1 MSHIGLG
8 KIILLGEHSVVYGFP
23 ALAAALDRG
32 VRIDVVPTP
41 AGGPLRVD
49 VPSWNL
55 KLTSEDD
62 HSFARGLC
70 AIADAIELGRPPLT
84 LIGDA
89 QIPPGAGLGASA
101 AFAVAIARALLAY
114 LKKPAGPAAVTAVAN
129 ASETV
134 LHGKASGVDVALAV
148 QGGIGVF
155 RKSTGLRKIPLR
167 GQRSDIWPLRV
178 LVGPSGAPRSTAAM
192 VERVAQATRG
202 SDTDV
207 RLRELGSL
215 CDTGT
220 ASLLAGKLD
229 ALGSDMN
236 RAHELLGGLG
246 VSTPLLDALCDVA
259 RKIGAYGAKLTGAGG
274 GGSVIAI
281 APRDKE
287 EEILASW
294 KTASVNGFVATIGS
308 R

>member
-8 KIILLGEHSVVYGFP
+8 KLILLGEHSVVYGFP

-32 VRIDVVPTP
+32 VTIDAVPTP

-49 VPSWNL
+49 VPSWHL

-70 AIADAIELGRPPLT
+70 AIADAVGLGRPPLT

-101 AFAVAIARALLAY
+101 AFAVAVSRALLAH
-114 LKKPAGPAAVTAVAN
+114 LKKPMDTASITAAAN
-129 ASETV
+129 ASEEV
-134 LHGKASGVDVALAV
+134 LHGRASGVDVALAV
-148 QGGIGVF
+148 HGGVGVF
-155 RKSTGLRKIPLR
+155 RKSTGLRKIQLA
-167 GQRSDIWPLRV
+167 PLRV

-192 VERVAQATRG
+192 VDRVAQATSG
-202 SDTDV
+202 SADDV
-207 RLRELGSL
+207 RLRELSSL
-215 CDTGT
+215 TDTGT
-220 ASLLAGKLD
+220 ASLLRGDLA
-229 ALGSDMN
+229 ALGADMN
-236 RAHELLGGLG
+236 RAHELLGELG

-259 RKIGAYGAKLTGAGG
+259 RKLGAYGAKLTGAGG

-287 EEILASW
+287 ADILAAW
-294 KTASVNGFVATIGS
+294 KTASVTGFVATIGS